1 VVRVKV
7 LGVDAAGERI
17 SLTLRLDDEPGGRAP
32 RASPDAGQAAPQ
44 ASRCTGHR
52 VAPWPT
58 RCAAPGWPATARQSL
73 KRNALMNG
81 LSQPTCENVD
91 LAVN

>member
-32 RASPDAGQAAPQ
+32 RLARRRPRSTAGQPM
-44 ASRCTGHR
+44 HR
-52 VAPWPT
+52 P
-58 RCAAPGWPATARQSL
+58 PGGTMADALRRAGLAGDRPA
-73 KRNALMNG
+73 K
-81 LSQPTCENVD
+81 P
-91 LAVN
+91 